1 MEYFFGIKTKPK
13 AKAKVKPDKLV
24 GMYNGKRVYKNAR
37 GRYQVIN
44 GRRKYLKRGTR
55 LTSTETPGK
64 KQVKT
69 KDNKI
74 VGKRLS
80 ARTVYNKDGRK
91 ALGKKFN
98 ILQKDGTYKVKVLK
112 LRKNGS
118 PYFANKFG
126 NHVSFPLDLQ
136 LRGPDMESLTGYRNT
151 WPNHPHH
158 IAPGGVP
165 QPDKMRLL
173 PKGVHTHRNAFGSK
187 VMCFG

>member
-13 AKAKVKPDKLV
+13 AKPKVKPDKLV
-24 GMYNGKRVYKNAR
+24 GMYNGKKVYKNAR

-55 LTSTETPGK
+55 LTSTATPGK
-64 KQVKT
+64 KLVKT

-98 ILQKDGTYKVKVLK
+98 ILQKDGSYKVKVLK

-126 NHVSFPLDLQ
+126 NHITFPLDLQ
-136 LRGPDMESLTGYRNT
+136 LRGPDMDMTGNRNS

-165 QPDKMRLL
+165 QPTNIQLL
-173 PKGVHTHRNAFGSK
+173 PNNMNKQKNAFGSK